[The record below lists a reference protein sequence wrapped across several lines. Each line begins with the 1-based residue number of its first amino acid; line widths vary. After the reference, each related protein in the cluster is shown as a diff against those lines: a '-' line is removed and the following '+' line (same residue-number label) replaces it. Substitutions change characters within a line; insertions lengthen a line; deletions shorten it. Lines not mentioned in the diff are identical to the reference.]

1 MNQNII
7 EKFNDLLGE
16 EKVRVDEPM
25 KRHTTF
31 RIGGPADY
39 FLLPS
44 SEEEQSGILKICKNE
59 ELPYFILIHRFH
71 SSIFLYLFIMICYVS
86 FDVFI
91 LSNFPISSCSVR

>member
-1 MNQNII
+1 MKSVNQNII
-7 EKFNDLLGE
+7 EKFNDMLGV

-44 SEEEQSGILKICKNE
+44 S
-59 ELPYFILIHRFH
+59 
-71 SSIFLYLFIMICYVS
+71 
-86 FDVFI
+86 D
-91 LSNFPISSCSVR
+91 

>member
-1 MNQNII
+1 MKSVNQNII

-16 EKVRVDEPM
+16 EKVKVDEPM

-44 SEEEQSGILKICKNE
+44 SEEELSGILKICKMKNCHISFLE
-59 ELPYFILIHRFH
+59 MEV
-71 SSIFLYLFIMICYVS
+71 IFW
-86 FDVFI
+86 
-91 LSNFPISSCSVR
+91 